1 MSKRHMACEL
11 QSLIFCV
18 SGVAWVMSY
27 SVMELLACW
36 EGSFCKQINVLGQ
49 KHNIFFLNLNSKSNY
64 LTFNATIISVI
75 IYI

>member
-1 MSKRHMACEL
+1 MSNRHMACEL

-18 SGVAWVMSY
+18 FGVAWVMPY

-49 KHNIFFLNLNSKSNY
+49 KHNIFF
-64 LTFNATIISVI
+64 
-75 IYI
+75 

>member
-18 SGVAWVMSY
+18 FGVAWVMLY

-49 KHNIFFLNLNSKSNY
+49 KHNIFFFKFKFKEQLLD
-64 LTFNATIISVI
+64 F
-75 IYI
+75 